1 MIVRTLALGAALM
14 LMGCTYPTTT
24 VKTVESKP
32 QLAIANASPSSVLLI
47 NGVPVGSAAA
57 YDGKKS
63 TLQMDRGTHR
73 IEVQDQGRTI
83 YSQTIYLGDDLTK
96 TITMPN

>member
-1 MIVRTLALGAALM
+1 M